1 MLQHIGDAV
10 LTVLEPPSGLTDVAD
25 RLVDRLRERQWD
37 GDDELANVLEHVIG
51 RRPSP
56 LPPLPVELADLGEA
70 LSEQDGTENYLD
82 LITGTVWL
90 HTMTD
95 FGVADDLDIDFSD
108 ETRWLFV
115 LGEGS
120 HEAYRD
126 LQRFIGTVD
135 DDDLAAQLAV
145 AIEGR
150 GAFGRFRSVLER
162 DPAEFTR
169 WHRFDAD
176 VGSDTRAAGSPIT
189 ATKPDPPATGTSH
202 NSSRAGI
209 RSGPAVANSSP
220 GRPLIEPT
228 PGARNREHDHGT
240 TIATPR

>member
-1 MLQHIGDAV
+1 MA
-10 LTVLEPPSGLTDVAD
+10 TTSSPTT
-25 RLVDRLRERQWD
+25 
-37 GDDELANVLEHVIG
+37 LEHVIG
-51 RRPSP
+51 RHPSS
-56 LPPLPVELADLGEA
+56 LQPLPVELADLGEA
-70 LSEQDGTENYLD
+70 LSEQAGTENYLD
-82 LITGTVWL
+82 LHTGTVWL

-108 ETRWLFV
+108 DTRWLFV

-150 GAFGRFRSVLER
+150 GTFGRFRSALER

-176 VGSDTRAAGSPIT
+176 AWLGTRAAGSPTT
-189 ATKPDPPATGTSH
+189 ATRPDPPATGPSH
-202 NSSRAGI
+202 NSSRAG
-209 RSGPAVANSSP
+209 N
-220 GRPLIEPT
+220 L
-228 PGARNREHDHGT
+228 AR
-240 TIATPR
+240 